1 MASGFSVSRKRSRSE
16 PYEARA
22 AAVRQAHAAEVSPR
36 RADAE
41 PALKIGRSAEGEIV
55 PPKLLEKVEPV
66 YTQEAKAAKLAGTMR
81 VYVEIATD
89 GRAYNM
95 RIVQGLGLGLE
106 DAAVDAISQWRFQ
119 PATRDGIPVPAQATV
134 EINWRL
140 M

>member
-1 MASGFSVSRKRSRSE
+1 MALLVT
-16 PYEARA
+16 AI
-22 AAVRQAHAAEVSPR
+22 HAFCHKEHVDAQDKSPR
-36 RADAE
+36 MTQRFDTTG
-41 PALKIGRSAEGEIV
+41 K
-55 PPKLLEKVEPV
+55 KLYACE
-66 YTQEAKAAKLAGTMR
+66 
-81 VYVEIATD
+81 EIATD